1 MVGGGTADK
10 SGIDGGKV
18 AKGHREEKEQESG
31 EEDKGRLVLRCMA
44 GAKGGLSQEGWG
56 ESDFFRENKVGRG
69 QKRGSAG

>member
-31 EEDKGRLVLRCMA
+31 EEDKGRLVLRCMT
-44 GAKGGLSQEGWG
+44 GAKGGSL
-56 ESDFFRENKVGRG
+56 
-69 QKRGSAG
+69 